1 VRVKDG
7 RESLISESRLKTLL
21 EEKFH
26 AGVEAGQKS
35 LGEQL
40 VQQRGELLQIQN
52 GILRE
57 LHNSIPKLIQECEK
71 DLVSLALETAQRVV
85 GAIPISTEIVESAVR
100 EAVEEVKGST
110 EYEVR
115 LNPEDLEL
123 LKRNQSGVLPANENK
138 DITFA
143 ADPAVSR
150 GGCLVQTRFGTID
163 ALRETKFNRVKES
176 ALC

>member
-1 VRVKDG
+1 WKRKGKSNWITERRARTVSCSRHKLRLGNPLRDVRVKDG

-85 GAIPISTEIVESAVR
+85 GAIPISTEIVES
-100 EAVEEVKGST
+100 
-110 EYEVR
+110 
-115 LNPEDLEL
+115 
-123 LKRNQSGVLPANENK
+123 
-138 DITFA
+138 
-143 ADPAVSR
+143 
-150 GGCLVQTRFGTID
+150 
-163 ALRETKFNRVKES
+163 
-176 ALC
+176 